1 MSQALAKKFMT
12 EAEYL
17 AFDDKSEIRYEFMDG
32 EIFAMAGASRKH
44 NLANT
49 NISRELG
56 NQLLET
62 DCEVYVSD
70 FRVGVR
76 GGHNVYPNVAV
87 ACGDI
92 EVVDKDNTLLNPIV
106 VFEVLSK
113 STEQRDR
120 GDKAEDY
127 YSLPSLKD
135 YFLVSQNRVRVEH
148 FSRRKNNVWLLKI
161 YEDLND
167 ALELDSIKC
176 KISLR
181 MIYLKMKIAPLKLI
195 EKKKKVNG
203 KKRG

>member
-1 MSQALAKKFMT
+1 MSQALAEKFMT

-17 AFDDKSEIRYEFMDG
+17 AFDDNSEIRYEYMDG

-49 NISRELG
+49 NISTELNLQLRET
-56 NQLLET
+56 N
-62 DCEVYVSD
+62 CEVYVSD
-70 FRVGVR
+70 FRVRVR
-76 GGHNVYPNVAV
+76 DGHNVYPGVAV

-92 EVVDKDNTLLNPIV
+92 EVVDNDDTLLNPVV

-127 YSLPSLKD
+127 YGLPSLKD
-135 YFLVSQNRVRVEH
+135 YVLVSQNRVRVEH
-148 FSRRKNNVWLLKI
+148 FSRQKNNVWLLKI
-161 YEDLND
+161 YEDLD
-167 ALELDSIKC
+167 DTLELDLIKC
-176 KISLR
+176 KVPLK
-181 MIYLKMKIAPLKLI
+181 MIYLKLNIAPLKLI
-195 EKKKKVNG
+195 ENKKKANG